1 MQVGRRCAITVTV
14 AVASASLLG
23 VSAASADTPPAPVL
37 TLRSPAAHPF
47 AGRTFHLT
55 GALTPA
61 AAGDEVRLQRRT
73 GGEFQ
78 TIATQPLS
86 ATGGFDFGLRE
97 KTVGAYAYRVERPAD
112 PADPA
117 TDPTDPA
124 DPPAPAGPV
133 DSPTR
138 TVVVTGTTLGPGG
151 VLSAGAR
158 PVVPEPWLPPGGARR
173 RRPGAA
179 APVPHRVDDPHRRPR
194 RGAYD
199 DADRRQP
206 GGEPRQPAAVG
217 DRDLPAPGG
226 RPPGPRRRQPGGHPA
241 GHDAVGAGAA
251 HASRR
256 RSASAR

>member
-61 AAGDEVRLQRRT
+61 AAGAEVRLQRRT

-117 TDPTDPA
+117 TEPTDPA

-151 VLSAGAR
+151 VLSAGADLWSPNRGYHLVMRADGDLVLRHRSRTVWTTRTGGHAGARTTMRTDGNLVVSLGSRRRGR
-158 PVVPEPWLPPGGARR
+158 PGPPGTRGRSSGSATTATWWSPGRARR
-173 RRPGAA
+173 CG
-179 APVPHRVDDPHRRPR
+179 
-194 RGAYD
+194 RGC
-199 DADRRQP
+199 
-206 GGEPRQPAAVG
+206 
-217 DRDLPAPGG
+217 
-226 RPPGPRRRQPGGHPA
+226 GPRL
-241 GHDAVGAGAA
+241 
-251 HASRR
+251 RR